1 MDDIKSRGWSATG
14 INKYNEL
21 FQEVKGDRAA
31 EPEWFDKFMAKAR
44 NRFARRRKR
53 RRSSLREQVPDAAHQ
68 LFDGPESDNEQ
79 DQGGGDPGTPT
90 NVMPV

>member
-1 MDDIKSRGWSATG
+1 M
-14 INKYNEL
+14 NEL
-21 FQEVKGDRAA
+21 FQEVKKDCAA

-68 LFDGPESDNEQ
+68 LFDGLESDIEQ
-79 DQGGGDPGTPT
+79 DQDGGEPETPT
-90 NVMPV
+90 NMVCV